1 MKINVDE
8 MTDIIKSK
16 LKNYSDALEIEEI
29 GIALR
34 IGDGIIEAYGLNNA
48 TNGEL
53 VEFEDGSKGMVQNL
67 EAHSV
72 GIVLLE
78 NNEGIISGTK
88 VKRTGKIVSIPVG
101 DALLGRVVDPLA
113 MPIDGKGS
121 IESNKQRPI
130 ERIAP
135 GVMDR
140 QSVDEPLETGVKVID
155 YVVPIG
161 KGQRELIIGDRQ
173 TGKTQ
178 VAIDTIIN
186 QKGKN
191 VNCVYVAIGQKQSTV
206 LSLVKKLEQEGA
218 MEYTTIVLAGASDLA
233 ALQYL
238 APYAGVTIA
247 EEWMEQGKDVLVV
260 YDDLTK
266 HASAYR
272 TLSLLLR
279 RPPGREA
286 YPGDVFY
293 LHSRLLERAARLSEE
308 KGGGSIT
315 ALPIVETLAS
325 DISAYIPTNVISITD
340 GQIFLEADSF
350 KAGQRPAISAGTSVS
365 RVGSDAQFNIIKKL
379 SGSIKLDLSQY
390 KEMEAFSKFGSD
402 LDETTKKTLARG
414 ERLMSMLRQG
424 AYKPLSL
431 VNEAIILFAVQKGYT
446 DDIPSEDLPRFES
459 ELQQFINETNHA
471 VVNKINLDKKYDDKT
486 IELLTDAVE
495 SFKPKFKISGE

>member
-1 MKINVDE
+1 LKINVNE
-8 MTDIIKSK
+8 MTDIIKTK
-16 LKNYSDALEIEEI
+16 LKSYSDALEIEEI

-34 IGDGIIEAYGLNNA
+34 IGDGIIEAYGLDNA
-48 TNGEL
+48 INGEL

-78 NNEGIISGTK
+78 NNEGIISGSK
-88 VKRTGKIVSIPVG
+88 VKRTNKIVSVPVG
-101 DALLGRVVDPLA
+101 DGLLGRVVDPLA
-113 MPIDGKGS
+113 NPIDGKGE
-121 IESNKQRPI
+121 IKATNIRPV
-130 ERIAP
+130 EKIAP

-140 QSVDEPLETGVKVID
+140 QSVDEPLETGLKVLD

-186 QKGKN
+186 QKGKG

-206 LSLVKKLEQEGA
+206 LSLVKRLEKAGA
-218 MEYTTIVLAGASDLA
+218 LEYTTIVLAGASDLA

-238 APYAGVTIA
+238 APYAGVAIA

-308 KGGGSIT
+308 LGGGSIT
-315 ALPIVETLAS
+315 ALPIVETLAG

-340 GQIFLEADSF
+340 GQIFLDADSF
-350 KAGQRPAISAGTSVS
+350 NSGQRPAINAGTSVS

-390 KEMEAFSKFGSD
+390 KEMEAFAKFGSD
-402 LDETTKKTLARG
+402 LDEATKKTLRRG
-414 ERLMSMLRQG
+414 EVLLEMLKQG
-424 AYKPLSL
+424 AEKPLKL
-431 VNEAIILFAVQKGYT
+431 HQEAVILYAAQNGYL
-446 DDIPSEDLPRFES
+446 DDIETSNIKRFET
-459 ELQQFINETNHA
+459 ELFEWLDATSHP
-471 VVNKINLDKKYDDKT
+471 VVNKVELDKKFDDET
-486 IELLTDAVE
+486 VELLKSSVE
-495 SFKPKFKISGE
+495 EFKSTFNQEV

>member
-88 VKRTGKIVSIPVG
+88 VKRTGKIVSVPVG

-121 IESNKQRPI
+121 IESSRQRPI

-218 MEYTTIVLAGASDLA
+218 MEYTTVVLAGASDLA

-247 EEWMEQGKDVLVV
+247 EE
-260 YDDLTK
+260 
-266 HASAYR
+266 
-272 TLSLLLR
+272 
-279 RPPGREA
+279 
-286 YPGDVFY
+286 
-293 LHSRLLERAARLSEE
+293 
-308 KGGGSIT
+308 
-315 ALPIVETLAS
+315 
-325 DISAYIPTNVISITD
+325 
-340 GQIFLEADSF
+340 
-350 KAGQRPAISAGTSVS
+350 
-365 RVGSDAQFNIIKKL
+365 
-379 SGSIKLDLSQY
+379 
-390 KEMEAFSKFGSD
+390 
-402 LDETTKKTLARG
+402 
-414 ERLMSMLRQG
+414 
-424 AYKPLSL
+424 
-431 VNEAIILFAVQKGYT
+431 
-446 DDIPSEDLPRFES
+446 
-459 ELQQFINETNHA
+459 
-471 VVNKINLDKKYDDKT
+471 
-486 IELLTDAVE
+486 
-495 SFKPKFKISGE
+495 